1 MKNTFLAAHGSGQGG
16 HRRLSGTPVPGPLGQ
31 LGRRQR
37 EASKGLEE
45 GGRPGAGNSCWLEA
59 GSPGQR
65 RVCTT
70 PLHSNSATPS
80 SEGQTRV
87 PSAHPRLSQAHA
99 VAPALLTTSL
109 LHIRQDA
116 AATLWGS
123 ASSAP
128 TCPGLSD
135 PPGPSPHEAHADPS
149 DEMAMTCPG
158 YRLRTKR
165 LAPLQKRSPSDSRLT
180 RSATRTA
187 ICRIIRPVPSCATDK
202 SKNKGRS

>member
-1 MKNTFLAAHGSGQGG
+1 MAAGKAGTVASVVPPSLGPSGSWGG
-16 HRRLSGTPVPGPLGQ
+16 GSARPQKGLR
-31 LGRRQR
+31 R
-37 EASKGLEE
+37 EA
-45 GGRPGAGNSCWLEA
+45 GRERGTAA
-59 GSPGQR
+59 GSR
-65 RVCTT
+65 RGAQGRGASARPHCTVI
-70 PLHSNSATPS
+70 PRHRAARGKPAFP
-80 SEGQTRV
+80 R
-87 PSAHPRLSQAHA
+87 AHPRLSQAHA

-116 AATLWGS
+116 AATLCGS